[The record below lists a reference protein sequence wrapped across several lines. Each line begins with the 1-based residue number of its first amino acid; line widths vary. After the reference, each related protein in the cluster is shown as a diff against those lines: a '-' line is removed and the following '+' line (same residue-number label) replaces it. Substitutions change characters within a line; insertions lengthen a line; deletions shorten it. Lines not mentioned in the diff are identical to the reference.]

1 MSVLLQ
7 VSDPHF
13 GTELPAVVEALAA
26 LSAAQKPDVLVISG
40 DITQRA
46 RPWQFAAAR
55 RFFDRLGIA
64 QTLVTPGNHDI
75 PLVDFFARAF
85 RPYARHRRVFGDDLE
100 PTLDRPDLLAICVNT
115 TRRWRHIDG
124 QVSRAQIE
132 RVRAR
137 LQAAAPGQL
146 RVVVTHQP
154 VDVPHRRDEHD
165 LLHGHERAARAWTD
179 AGADIF
185 MGGHIHLPYVR
196 PLTIRFPGLGRRSWC
211 VQAGTATSWRVRP
224 DAPNSVNLLRYG
236 RLEDPLRCT
245 AERWDFVAS
254 GRRFELAEVW
264 ELDLQRDESTR

>member
-7 VSDPHF
+7 ISDPHF
-13 GTELPAVVEALAA
+13 GAEQLPVVEALAA
-26 LSAAQKPDVLVISG
+26 LSAAQKPAVLVLSG

-46 RPWQFAAAR
+46 RPWQFTAAK
-55 RFFDRLGIA
+55 RFVDRLAVA

-75 PLVDFFARAF
+75 PLVDLFTRAF
-85 RPYARHRRVFGDDLE
+85 RPYSRHRRAFGHDLE
-100 PTLDRPDLLAICVNT
+100 PLLDVPGLLVICVNT
-115 TRRWRHIDG
+115 TRRWRHVDG
-124 QVSRAQIE
+124 QVSHAQIE
-132 RVRAR
+132 RVAAR
-137 LQAAAPGQL
+137 LRAAAPGQL

-179 AGADIF
+179 AGADLF

-196 PLTIRFPGLGRRSWC
+196 PMTTRFPDLQRRSWC

-236 RLEDPLRCT
+236 LPERPLRCT
-245 AERWDFVAS
+245 VERWDFVAS
-254 GRRFELAEVW
+254 NSRFELAEVW
-264 ELDLQRDESTR
+264 ELDLQRGDAP

>member
-13 GTELPAVVEALAA
+13 GTELPPVVEALAA
-26 LSAAQKPDVLVISG
+26 LSAAQKPDVLVVSG

-46 RPWQFAAAR
+46 RPWQFTAAK
-55 RFFDRLGIA
+55 RFLDRLGIA
-64 QTLVTPGNHDI
+64 QTLVIPGNHDI
-75 PLVDFFARAF
+75 PLMNFFTRAF

-100 PTLDRPDLLAICVNT
+100 PMLDIPGLLVICVNT

-132 RVRAR
+132 RVGAR
-137 LQAAAPGQL
+137 LRAAAPGQL

-165 LLHGHERAARAWTD
+165 LLHGHARTARAWTE
-179 AGADIF
+179 AGADVF

-196 PLTIRFPGLGRRSWC
+196 PLTIRYPDLQRRSWC

-236 RLEDPLRCT
+236 SPERPLHCT
-245 AERWDFVAS
+245 VERWDFVAS
-254 GRRFELAEVW
+254 SSRFELAEVW
-264 ELDLQRDESTR
+264 ELDLQRDAGT

>member
-13 GTELPAVVEALAA
+13 GAELPTVVEALAA
-26 LSAAQKPDVLVISG
+26 LSAAQQPDVLVISG

-46 RPWQFAAAR
+46 RPWQFTAAK
-55 RFFDRLGIA
+55 RFLDRLAIA

-75 PLVDFFARAF
+75 PLVDFFTRAF

-100 PTLDRPDLLAICVNT
+100 PLLDIPGLLVICVNT

-124 QVSRAQIE
+124 QVSRSQIE
-132 RVRAR
+132 RVSERLRAAGR
-137 LQAAAPGQL
+137 DQL

-165 LLHGHERAARAWTD
+165 LLHGHARAARAWTA
-179 AGADIF
+179 AGADVF

-196 PLTIRFPGLGRRSWC
+196 PLTERFPDLQRRSWC

-236 RLEDPLRCT
+236 LPDRPLRCT
-245 AERWDFVAS
+245 VERWDFVAS
-254 GRRFELAEVW
+254 GARFDLAEVW
-264 ELDLQRDESTR
+264 ELDLERAAAA

>member
-13 GTELPAVVEALAA
+13 GTEQPMVVEALAA
-26 LSAAQKPDVLVISG
+26 FSAEQKPDVLVVSG

-46 RPWQFAAAR
+46 RPRQFAAAR
-55 RFFDRLGIA
+55 RFLDRLDIA

-75 PLVDFFARAF
+75 PLVDLFTRAF
-85 RPYARHRRVFGDDLE
+85 RPYARHRRAFGDELE
-100 PTLDRPDLLAICVNT
+100 PLLDAPGLLVICVNT

-132 RVRAR
+132 RVGTR
-137 LQAAAPGQL
+137 LRAAAPDQL

-165 LLHGHERAARAWTD
+165 LLHGHARAARAWTE
-179 AGADIF
+179 AGADVF

-196 PLTIRFPGLGRRSWC
+196 SLGVRYPDLRRRAWC
-211 VQAGTATSWRVRP
+211 VQAGTATSWRLRP
-224 DAPNSVNLLRYG
+224 DAPNSVNVLRYARPG
-236 RLEDPLRCT
+236 RPLECV
-245 AERWDFVAS
+245 AERWDFIA
-254 GRRFELAEVW
+254 GRARFELAEVW
-264 ELDLQRDESTR
+264 NLDLQREEPA